1 MNRRSRPETLNIILD
16 PYTTDLTADIG
27 KKDSSWLFI
36 FTSTNSNSSNN
47 NNNSSSSSKTPNK
60 EFLQNYFRHSPE
72 IKLDS
77 RVYAAMLSYDV
88 LLMFEVYRKAPGME
102 VIAKEVMFTQ
112 ASLKYYFLY

>member
-27 KKDSSWLFI
+27 KKDSSWLFF
-36 FTSTNSNSSNN
+36 FTSTNSNSSQS
-47 NNNSSSSSKTPNK
+47 NNSSSNSKPQNK
-60 EFLQNYFRHSPE
+60 ELLQNYFRHSPE

-77 RVYAAMLSYDV
+77 RGYAAMLSYDV